1 MPDIF
6 LPDERL
12 SLEEAVWIY
21 TAGGAIAAGEEKRLG
36 SIEPGFLADL
46 TVLELEGGGAEK
58 LLENARCDCR
68 VCCTMMKKEARG
80 CTGAGEGGG
89 GRGGG
94 ATKLVSGHESTQD
107 IEYGTKW

>member
-1 MPDIF
+1 MSDIF

-21 TAGGAIAAGEEKRLG
+21 TAGGAVAAGEEKRLG

-58 LLENARCDCR
+58 LLENARCDR
-68 VCCTMMKKEARG
+68 RLCCTMMRMEVRG
-80 CTGAGEGGG
+80 RTNVGE
-89 GRGGG
+89 
-94 ATKLVSGHESTQD
+94 VYS
-107 IEYGTKW
+107 